1 MTKSNFPLS
10 GRRVDWRSLP
20 NRSLRRLARIIRFA
34 AYFTYR
40 LVVAN
45 LVVAREIVTPGSGL
59 SPGIVEFRLRT
70 RTPTEVVLMALAV
83 GLTPGTLTVAIR
95 EQPPTLFVHGM
106 HAEDPQTFRAEL
118 SRLQDR
124 LLPAVRPVGAQ
135 TDGTQTDGTQTDGG
149 RNNGGQTDGGRND
162 GGQTDGGQTDGAQTD
177 DVNDQPE
184 PSEVDRT

>member
-1 MTKSNFPLS
+1 MTNSTSPPT
-10 GRRVDWRSLP
+10 GRTVDWRSLP
-20 NRSLRRLARIIRFA
+20 ARSVRRLARIIRFA
-34 AYFTYR
+34 GYFGYR

-95 EQPPTLFVHGM
+95 QEPPTLFVHGM

-118 SRLQDR
+118 ARLQDR
-124 LLPAVRPVGAQ
+124 LLPAVRPVDDRSEGARS
-135 TDGTQTDGTQTDGG
+135 DGG
-149 RNNGGQTDGGRND
+149 LKDGGLK
-162 GGQTDGGQTDGAQTD
+162 DGA
-177 DVNDQPE
+177 NEQPE
-184 PSEVDRT
+184 PSEVDRS